1 MCGVCG
7 GASRKIDKRLEA
19 RARRFG
25 RAGLSKIDKNG
36 KTLQQT
42 HVRRLG
48 GGAGLKSIKTGQPIG
63 EPASGVRGAVFE
75 KSFSEG
81 EGGDGLSDK
90 KRKTH

>member
-7 GASRKIDKRLEA
+7 GPLEKSIKGWKPALGASG
-19 RARRFG
+19 G
-25 RAGLSKIDKNG
+25 RVFLKSTKTGHLISKPTCDIW
-36 KTLQQT
+36 
-42 HVRRLG
+42 